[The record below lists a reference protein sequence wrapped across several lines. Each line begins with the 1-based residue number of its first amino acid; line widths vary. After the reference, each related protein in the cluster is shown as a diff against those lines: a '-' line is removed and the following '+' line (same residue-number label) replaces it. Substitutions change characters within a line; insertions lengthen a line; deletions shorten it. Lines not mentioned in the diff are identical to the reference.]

1 MDEEFNSDNLEAR
14 GMTRRFRTVIVIAAL
29 AVWCSSPT
37 GAQQPPAGQAHDHD
51 THHQEMLTRGAQAM
65 GFDQE
70 RTVHHFLLYEDGGTI
85 EVAVKEASDH
95 VNLHAIRQHL
105 PEIANSFK
113 AGDFG
118 KPALTHGRQVPGIVE
133 MTRLKDRITYQYEET
148 PSGGR
153 MRIVTRDAAALTAVH
168 AFLRFQIEDHRT
180 GDSGRLERQ
189 RSGAMMNGMGRGM
202 MARQHDATA
211 MSEMGDI
218 HELFVN
224 HDRITRTVTNLP
236 NGIRTVTESA
246 DPRIAQILRE
256 HVTSMGQRVET
267 GNDPGLP
274 IESPALRA
282 IYRNYD
288 RIHSTF
294 EPTPTGIVVIQTST
308 DQDTVAALQQ
318 HAAEVTEFVDDGMAA
333 MHRAMMKN
341 GGGMMHGGMR
351 GSMQRSRRRRTRGNG
366 GSKAWPKDSLE
377 HARALRQPTPKG
389 ARSSARRNWRG

>member
-1 MDEEFNSDNLEAR
+1 
-14 GMTRRFRTVIVIAAL
+14 MTHRFRTVTVIAAL
-29 AVWCSSPT
+29 AVWFSSST
-37 GAQQPPAGQAHDHD
+37 AAQQPPAGQAHDHD
-51 THHQEMLTRGAQAM
+51 AHHQEMLTRGAQAM
-65 GFDQE
+65 GFDQG
-70 RTVHHFLLYEDGGTI
+70 RTVHHFRLQEDGGAI
-85 EVAVKEASDH
+85 EVALKEASDH
-95 VNLHAIRQHL
+95 VNLQAIRQHL
-105 PEIANSFK
+105 PEIATLFK

-118 KPALTHGRQVPGIVE
+118 TPALTHAKQVPGTVE

-148 PSGGR
+148 PMGGR
-153 MRIVTRDAAALTAVH
+153 VRIVTRDATALTAVH

-180 GDSGRLERQ
+180 GDSGRVEQQ

-202 MARQHDATA
+202 MAKQHDATTTA
-211 MSEMGDI
+211 EMGDI
-218 HELFVN
+218 HELFIN

-288 RIHSTF
+288 KIHTTF
-294 EPTPTGIVVIQTST
+294 EPTTTGIVVIQTST
-308 DQDTVAALQQ
+308 DQETVAALQQ

-341 GGGMMHGGMR
+341 GSGMMHGGMM
-351 GSMQRSRRRRTRGNG
+351 GSM
-366 GSKAWPKDSLE
+366 PKE
-377 HARALRQPTPKG
+377 QTTANPR
-389 ARSSARRNWRG
+389 